1 MKIWHALPSGDAYAA
16 RRADAP
22 IAVAIGFFDGM
33 HRGHREIVR
42 ALLAARA
49 PGGRTGVLTFRNH
62 PTSVLR
68 PESAP
73 PLIATLEERVN
84 AIARQG
90 VDELF
95 LVPFDLAMAA
105 MEPAPFLDDVVLGAL
120 RASAMVVGANF
131 RFGAKRAG
139 DTAFARTHL
148 AARGVPLVAVPN
160 LMEGAER
167 VSSTRI
173 RAALTAGDMTTVDE
187 LLGASYEVRGIVELG
202 FGRGHDLGFPTANIR
217 VAPAKMLPPDGVYAI
232 TARYDG
238 REYRGLVSIGTNPTF
253 DGTAR
258 TVEAWLRDFRGALYG
273 EELVLREFRY
283 VRGQRKFASV
293 EALLA
298 QMHADVAHV
307 PYPSFASPRS
317 R

>member
-1 MKIWHALPSGDAYAA
+1 LKIWHELPSGDAYAA

-33 HRGHREIVR
+33 HRGHRAILR

-68 PESAP
+68 PETAP

-95 LVPFDLAMAA
+95 LVPFDAAMAA
-105 MEPAPFLDDVVLGAL
+105 MEPLRFLDDVVLDTL

-139 DTAFARTHL
+139 DTAFARAHL
-148 AARGVPLVAVPN
+148 AERGVALVDVPN
-160 LMEGAER
+160 LMDGADR

-173 RAALTAGDMTTVDE
+173 RAALAAGDMATVDA
-187 LLGASYEVRGIVELG
+187 LLGASYELRGRVELG

-217 VAPAKMLPPDGVYAI
+217 TAPEKTLPPDGVYAT
-232 TARYDG
+232 TARHDG
-238 REYRGLVSIGTNPTF
+238 RDYRGLVSIGTNPTF
-253 DGTAR
+253 AGTAR

-273 EELVLREFRY
+273 EELVLRELRF
-283 VRGQRKFASV
+283 VRGQQKFASV
-293 EALLA
+293 DALLA
-298 QMHADVAHV
+298 QMRADVAHV

-317 R
+317 